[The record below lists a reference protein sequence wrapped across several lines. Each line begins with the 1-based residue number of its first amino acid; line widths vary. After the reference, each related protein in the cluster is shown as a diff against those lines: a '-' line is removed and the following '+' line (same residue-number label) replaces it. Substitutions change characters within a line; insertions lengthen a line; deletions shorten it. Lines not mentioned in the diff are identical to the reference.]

1 MLPQQKKRALA
12 LGLLLIG
19 LLATI
24 NAFSQPTN
32 FSQDPLARAL
42 QRQDVFVGR
51 TRRADVDAQTL
62 REVVRNAPGDMPVKI
77 AVLSRLPNQARAFGT
92 RDAYTHALHAWLK
105 LGRGLLVIE
114 TKQGISASSSA
125 LSGTQIKTVLR
136 QHLSELQT
144 NPTQGLKD
152 VVETLIQTAEATST
166 ASPQPTAAP
175 PSPTFGG
182 TAMPMP
188 EPPSF
193 GFPVGVFGIFALP
206 MIIFI
211 ILAIF
216 MVIAALIAS
225 ATKRNRIKT
234 AIKQRLERLHRQI
247 VENISYAD
255 NYLDLLPASSA
266 AQAAKEARQRAAEL
280 DAQAVQLLRTSPNP
294 QDWGRAEALLQEA
307 LQQVQLCR
315 QQIDVATG
323 GTGVVM
329 AVEGTDYRVTP
340 ANAPSKAAPIATLTP
355 PDEIPPEERAVC
367 FFCSRPAR
375 LSELTPITIAIE
387 GKRRKVLA
395 CAEDVRIVQQG
406 AVPQIRTVSVGGKAM
421 PWYAAPHY
429 DPYRDYYAPTVSY
442 APVYASDGGFFE
454 GFLLGSLLSPPD
466 PIPYPV
472 FVDPIEVAPPAQ
484 MFEPIFPDTTFTDSG
499 TLDTGGVDF
508 SGNDATDTGSIDT
521 GGVDFGAGPDVS
533 TDTGGVDFGNDTGGV
548 DFGSDTGGAD
558 FGGDSGGSDFGGS
571 DF

>member
-1 MLPQQKKRALA
+1 MVPQQKQRALA
-12 LGLLLIG
+12 FGLLLIG
-19 LLATI
+19 LLSTI
-24 NAFSQPTN
+24 NAVSQPTN
-32 FSQDPLARAL
+32 FLQDPLARAL

-62 REVVRNAPGDMPVKI
+62 EEVVRSAPPDMPVKI

-125 LSGTQIKTVLR
+125 LSGTQIQNVLR
-136 QHLSELQT
+136 QYLSELQT

-152 VVETLIQTAEATST
+152 AVEALIQTAEPTST
-166 ASPQPTAAP
+166 ASSQPTEASPAP
-175 PSPTFGG
+175 IFGG
-182 TAMPMP
+182 TAMPTP
-188 EPPSF
+188 QPPSL
-193 GFPVGVFGIFALP
+193 GFPLDVFGIFAL
-206 MIIFI
+206 
-211 ILAIF
+211 LVIF

-225 ATKRNRIKT
+225 ATNRNRMKS

-315 QQIDVATG
+315 QQIDAATG
-323 GTGVVM
+323 GTGVAM

-340 ANAPSKAAPIATLTP
+340 ANAPSKAAPLAPPTP
-355 PDEIPPEERAVC
+355 PDEIPPDERAVC

-406 AVPQIRTVSVGGKAM
+406 AIPQIRTVSVGGKAM
-421 PWYAAPHY
+421 PWYTAPHY

-442 APVYASDGGFFE
+442 APVYASDNGFFE
-454 GFLLGSLLSPPD
+454 GFLLGSLLSPPN

-484 MFEPIFPDTTFTDSG
+484 MFEPIFPDTPFTDSG

-508 SGNDATDTGSIDT
+508 SGNDGTDMGSIDTGSVDFGASPDVGSDT
-521 GGVDFGAGPDVS
+521 GGVDFD
-533 TDTGGVDFGNDTGGV
+533 NDTGGV